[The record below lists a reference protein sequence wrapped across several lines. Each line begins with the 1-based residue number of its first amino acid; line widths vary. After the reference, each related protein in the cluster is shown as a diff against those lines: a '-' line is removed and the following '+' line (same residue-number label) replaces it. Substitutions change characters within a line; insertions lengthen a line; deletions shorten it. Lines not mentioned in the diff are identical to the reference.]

1 MNPDV
6 REQLDDLRSTV
17 EDARS
22 RPMSHSVVVNR
33 DELLE
38 TLDKLERAI
47 EAATAESER
56 VVAQREEVLAE
67 GEAIAIELVRQAE
80 LRRDAL
86 VSDSEVFRVGQRRAD
101 ELLASAHAE
110 AAALRADVEA
120 YIGQRFATLEES
132 LERTLTEVRR
142 GVAQLNGQAAPG
154 THATVLPHDQATA

>member
-47 EAATAESER
+47 AAATAESDR
-56 VVAQREEVLAE
+56 VLAQREEVLAE

-86 VSDSEVFRVGQRRAD
+86 VSDSEVFRVGQHRAD

-142 GVAQLNGQAAPG
+142 GVAQLNGQATPG

>member
-1 MNPDV
+1 VNPDV

-38 TLDKLERAI
+38 TLDRLERAI

-86 VSDSEVFRVGQRRAD
+86 VEREWVSPGGLVV
-101 ELLASAHAE
+101 
-110 AAALRADVEA
+110 
-120 YIGQRFATLEES
+120 
-132 LERTLTEVRR
+132 LERSRR
-142 GVAQLNGQAAPG
+142 GPAAVWRSAVTPAEEKKYG
-154 THATVLPHDQATA
+154 ETMLRYGHAFPPVTSPEE